1 MLHPRKTKTLIQNY
15 ISEIHEEL
23 IEALKDGEELLLDY
37 LNDTMNDEYNPNL
50 KQALSEESILR
61 YIKFMSVHRPTE
73 LHDSFKKNPFLA
85 IG

>member
-50 KQALSEESILR
+50 KQALSEDSILR
-61 YIKFMSVHRPTE
+61 YI
-73 LHDSFKKNPFLA
+73 
-85 IG
+85 